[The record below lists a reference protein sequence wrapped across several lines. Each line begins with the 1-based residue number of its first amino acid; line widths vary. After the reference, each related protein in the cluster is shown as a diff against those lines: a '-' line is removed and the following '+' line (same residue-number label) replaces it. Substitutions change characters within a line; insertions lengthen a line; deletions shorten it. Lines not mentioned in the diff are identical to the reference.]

1 MKHNSRLKRICTA
14 FTAVLL
20 LLMNGFSVRL
30 NAEEY
35 PETEDTSETAPAE
48 EEQQLPEEET
58 DGEDSSGEQLKSEK
72 AALSAED
79 EISDRHDELPE
90 ETVQETVSEEQDY

>member
-14 FTAVLL
+14 FTAVL

-58 DGEDSSGEQLKSEK
+58 DGEEPSGEQLKSEK
-72 AALSAED
+72 AAPSED
-79 EISDRHDELPE
+79 EISGRQEELPE
-90 ETVQETVSEEQDY
+90 ETFQETVSEEQDY

>member
-1 MKHNSRLKRICTA
+1 MKQNSRLKRICA
-14 FTAVLL
+14 VFTAVL

-58 DGEDSSGEQLKSEK
+58 DGEDSSGEQLKSEE
-72 AALSAED
+72 AAPSED

>member
-1 MKHNSRLKRICTA
+1 MKQNSRLKRICAA
-14 FTAVLL
+14 FTAVM

-58 DGEDSSGEQLKSEK
+58 DGEDSSGEQLKSEE
-72 AALSAED
+72 AAPSEED
-79 EISDRHDELPE
+79 EISGRQEELPE

>member
-14 FTAVLL
+14 FTAVL

-58 DGEDSSGEQLKSEK
+58 DGEDSSGEQLKSEE
-72 AALSAED
+72 AAPSED
-79 EISDRHDELPE
+79 EISGRQEELPE